1 MPTQNRIEGGGK
13 NPIYTCIPGQENRK
27 EQHRIEGGGGEIIYI
42 LTMDPIYT
50 CLTGLEEREEPGLGT
65 PTSYKTKGII
75 NFLEKKIL
83 KLNQL
88 KLGIQ
93 LGPSN

>member
-1 MPTQNRIEGGGK
+1 MFDMFVCLYHCMFEGVGRDK
-13 NPIYTCIPGQENRK
+13 NPIYTCILGQENSI
-27 EQHRIEGGGGEIIYI
+27 EQRGGGEIIYI

-75 NFLEKKIL
+75 NFLEKK
-83 KLNQL
+83 
-88 KLGIQ
+88 
-93 LGPSN
+93 S